1 MMPRRRTVPPILTA
15 PSHNGFEKQCTV
27 MTETAIH
34 TVALPEGHFASI
46 VLTRPDS
53 DEGAIA
59 ILDRDET
66 EAHIQLLQNAID
78 DANRLDRGEATR
90 HAAPS
95 LRRS

>member
-1 MMPRRRTVPPILTA
+1 MPRRRTVPPVLTA
-15 PSHNGFEKQCTV
+15 PSHNGVEKRCTV
-27 MTETAIH
+27 MTETAVH

-46 VLTRPDS
+46 VLSRPTS

-66 EAHIQLLQNAID
+66 EAAIQLLQNAID
-78 DANRLDRGEATR
+78 DADRLDRGEAALR
-90 HAAPS
+90 GAPS